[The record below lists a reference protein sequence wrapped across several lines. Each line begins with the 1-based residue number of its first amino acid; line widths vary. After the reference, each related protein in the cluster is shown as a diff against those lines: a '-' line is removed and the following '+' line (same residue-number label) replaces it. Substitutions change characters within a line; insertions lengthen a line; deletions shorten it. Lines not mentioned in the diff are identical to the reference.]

1 MSDGPVYETSPIRNM
16 RMIVSTGI
24 FLMATSCMAAEN
36 AKEKEAK
43 NIAGGC
49 SPDSVIRNESEN
61 EISIVTAEQLLLKLR
76 EIHENFLLLDKAF
89 INEKN
94 LKTTFGLAQ
103 RYYPPP
109 LDIPEDLDF
118 HIQPARSGL
127 LQTDIH
133 FSTAVFYRD
142 KPRSRDSY
150 LYVRPDDNSNSYA
163 ADLIERTIAKDIV
176 GRDLLREA
184 ALGLS
189 DVWVSHAIENF
200 SLRPPALHPKG
211 YLEYRDV
218 FENEYCKSTLSVSL
232 DRAGKVFSIDIS
244 QKEK

>member
-1 MSDGPVYETSPIRNM
+1 LSHGPVYETSFIRNM
-16 RMIVSTGI
+16 RVAVSTGI
-24 FLMATSCMAAEN
+24 FLMATSCLAAEN
-36 AKEKEAK
+36 AHEKEVVTK
-43 NIAGGC
+43 AGEC
-49 SPDSVIRNESEN
+49 SPELAVGKQPEN
-61 EISIVTAEQLLLKLR
+61 GISIVTAEQLLLKLR
-76 EIHENFLLLDKAF
+76 EIHENFFLLDNAF

-94 LKTTFGLAQ
+94 LKTAFGLAQ
-103 RYYPPP
+103 RYYPPT

-133 FSTAVFYRD
+133 FSTAVLYRD

-150 LYVRPDDNSNSYA
+150 IYVRPYDYSNSYA
-163 ADLIERTIAKDIV
+163 ADLVERTIAKDIV

-244 QKEK
+244 QKKK

>member
-1 MSDGPVYETSPIRNM
+1 MSHIRNM

-24 FLMATSCMAAEN
+24 FLMATSFLAAGN
-36 AKEKEAK
+36 AHEKEVK
-43 NIAGGC
+43 TKAGEC
-49 SPDSVIRNESEN
+49 SPDLAVRKQPAN

-94 LKTTFGLAQ
+94 LKTTFGLTQ

-118 HIQPARSGL
+118 RIQPARSGL
-127 LQTDIH
+127 LQTDLH

-142 KPRSRDSY
+142 KPRSRASY
-150 LYVRPDDNSNSYA
+150 IYVRPYDDSNSYA
-163 ADLIERTIAKDIV
+163 ADLVERTIAKDIV

-189 DVWVSHAIENF
+189 DVRVSHAIENF

-244 QKEK
+244 QKER

>member
-1 MSDGPVYETSPIRNM
+1 MSDSPILEMSHIRNM

-24 FLMATSCMAAEN
+24 FLMATSCLAAEN
-36 AKEKEAK
+36 AQEKEIK

-49 SPDSVIRNESEN
+49 SPDSVIRNESAT

-94 LKTTFGLAQ
+94 MKTTFGLAK

-118 HIQPARSGL
+118 RIQPARSGL

-142 KPRSRDSY
+142 KPRSRDSRI
-150 LYVRPDDNSNSYA
+150 YVRPFQDSNLYP
-163 ADLIERTIAKDIV
+163 ADLVENTIAKDIV
-176 GRDLLREA
+176 GRDFIREA

-189 DVWVSHAIENF
+189 DARVSHATENYI
-200 SLRPPALHPKG
+200 LRGPALHPKG
-211 YLEYRDV
+211 YLVYREV
-218 FENEYCKSTLSVSL
+218 LENEYCRSDLDVTLNDSGQVL
-232 DRAGKVFSIDIS
+232 SIQIK
-244 QKEK
+244 QAEK

>member
-16 RMIVSTGI
+16 RMIVSAGI
-24 FLMATSCMAAEN
+24 FLMATSSLAAEN
-36 AKEKEAK
+36 AHEKEVK
-43 NIAGGC
+43 TKAGEC
-49 SPDSVIRNESEN
+49 SLGLAVRKQPAN

-142 KPRSRDSY
+142 KPRSRDSRI
-150 LYVRPDDNSNSYA
+150 YVRPFQDSNLYP
-163 ADLIERTIAKDIV
+163 ADLVEKTIAKDIV
-176 GRDLLREA
+176 GRDFIREA

-189 DVWVSHAIENF
+189 DARVSHATENYI
-200 SLRPPALHPKG
+200 LRGPALHPKG
-211 YLEYRDV
+211 YLVYREV
-218 FENEYCKSTLSVSL
+218 LENEYCRSDLDVTLNDSGQVL
-232 DRAGKVFSIDIS
+232 SIQIK
-244 QKEK
+244 QAEK